1 MSKGPGVWH
10 LCNHHC
16 LWDGFVK
23 FSLEEWA
30 KLFYCLLFLCRLLQ
44 LFPSF
49 MSSSASW
56 NCICLVHCD
65 YAKSDF
71 ESGREA
77 YEWCQNGYKLCW
89 KFCLRVV
96 LTLQTFL
103 NWGLLSIASVL
114 RLWLAMH
121 SRPDSLE
128 VLMDWNIE
136 GRTCVGFRISVSGLC
151 PKQF

>member
-1 MSKGPGVWH
+1 MCLTSAQSSLSMRWVCEIFSGRLSKVFLLPS
-10 LCNHHC
+10 
-16 LWDGFVK
+16 
-23 FSLEEWA
+23 FSVQAVAVVL
-30 KLFYCLLFLCRLLQ
+30 
-44 LFPSF
+44 SF
-49 MSSSASW
+49 MSFSASW
-56 NCICLVHCD
+56 NCICLVHCV

-114 RLWLAMH
+114 RLWLAMD

-128 VLMDWNIE
+128 VLTDWNIE
-136 GRTCVGFRISVSGLC
+136 GRRCVGFRISVSGLC